1 MSYLLDALKNAEH
14 ERKQGE
20 QSELPLYT
28 EPEIKAALPVWLIAV
43 IVTLL
48 ALTFFK
54 LFFDGTETGEAVSVD
69 DSEMISERVE
79 YSQIKSSAQ
88 SDLGESNSTGIETS
102 ATVSD
107 QLEGS
112 VAPKDVAPKDVV
124 PKNVVPKNVVPK
136 ELAELDRGTLSLIP
150 SLSLESHI
158 YSPAADYRSVIING
172 QSYGEGSLLSADV
185 ALFEITQTGVVL
197 KVGEQYVVLPKGISW
212 VSTKHAK

>member
-1 MSYLLDALKNAEH
+1 MSYLLDALKKAEQ

-54 LFFDGTETGEAVSVD
+54 LFFDGTETGETVAVD

-79 YSQIKSSAQ
+79 YSEIKSSAQ
-88 SDLGESNSTGIETS
+88 SDSGESNSAELESS
-102 ATVSD
+102 AAVSD
-107 QLEGS
+107 QLEGG
-112 VAPKDVAPKDVV
+112 VAPKDVA
-124 PKNVVPKNVVPK
+124 PKNVVPK

-197 KVGEQYVVLPKGISW
+197 KVGGQYVVLPKGISW

>member
-1 MSYLLDALKNAEH
+1 MSYLLDALKKAEQ

-54 LFFDGTETGEAVSVD
+54 LFFDGAETGEAVAVD

-79 YSQIKSSAQ
+79 YSEINSSAQ
-88 SDLGESNSTGIETS
+88 SDLGESNSTGIESS
-102 ATVSD
+102 AAVPD
-107 QLEGS
+107 QLEGG
-112 VAPKDVAPKDVV
+112 VAPKDVAPKDVA
-124 PKNVVPKNVVPK
+124 PK

>member
-1 MSYLLDALKNAEH
+1 MSYLLDALKKAEQ

-54 LFFDGTETGEAVSVD
+54 LFFDGAETGEAVAVD
-69 DSEMISERVE
+69 ASEMISERAE
-79 YSQIKSSAQ
+79 YSDINSSAQ
-88 SDLGESNSTGIETS
+88 SDSGESNPAELESSS
-102 ATVSD
+102 AVSD
-107 QLEGS
+107 QLKGS
-112 VAPKDVAPKDVV
+112 VVPKDVA
-124 PKNVVPKNVVPK
+124 PK

-185 ALFEITQTGVVL
+185 VLFEITQTGVVL